1 MENRKMKSGRLET
14 GKNIQIKMVLL
25 IAVFLVF
32 SGTVKSQSE
41 IKLYSP
47 SNGLTIPNNMPN
59 FSWQRIACDYF
70 EVIIDGIKMGTV
82 PSGQYSYVSF
92 PLSFGAHSW
101 KVAAVTGK
109 NRVESAEQTLTIE
122 DDPLSD
128 LPEHSFLIRHG
139 WKVKSS
145 IETGMNGAEIS
156 GSEFNT
162 ESWASTSLP
171 ATVLTALVRN
181 GIYPNP
187 YIGTNNMQ
195 IPDMNDDFNQEN
207 DLLKFSHIPGKNPW
221 KNAYWYRTEFEAQTT
236 ISGKHIW
243 LNFGELNY
251 KAQIWLNGVMIADT
265 TEVIGMER
273 GFRFEITS
281 TFKQSGRNILAVAI
295 YPPDHPG
302 KPAPDPLTPLADP
315 GTNMAD
321 GVISRDYTKWD
332 VMGWDWQPSIRD
344 RDMGIT
350 EDVFISQSD
359 DIELQNLYVTSTL
372 FLPDTSR
379 AELTVSADLVSHSNK
394 EETGVIQVSVT
405 TGTERIS
412 FEDTYQI
419 APNSIKEMM
428 WDKEKVEKLILANP
442 KLWWPSE
449 YGQQNLYEVKVS
461 ALTKSQL
468 TSTVKTNVGL
478 RQVETYIGNKE
489 RVYKINGREIYLKGG
504 NWVIDMLL
512 NWNSSRYEK
521 EIQLTKNANLNILR
535 IWGPTGIAPK
545 PFYDAADKYGI
556 LIWQDFLNDFWGTFK
571 NTPGYRPDSLLFETI
586 TTGIVKKYR
595 NHPSLILW
603 CGGNEGP
610 NPRENMIANTI
621 LKKYDSRQF
630 RHYLKQ
636 SDGDGLH
643 GGGPYHTLEPK
654 EYFSHRKLT
663 GFSSEIGPSGIP
675 VLQSIEKFMPDKG
688 KTWMPGR
695 FPLDGVWAYHDANDW
710 PGSDTRKFSS
720 YDNIVRNYYGA
731 PDTTNLN
738 AGFKDYIQKCQ
749 LVNYDVY
756 RSSIESINRQLW
768 VSTSGILLWKAN
780 SSWPSITWQVYDWYM
795 QSHAGY
801 YGTKKASELLHVQF
815 NRDDRSVSFLNLL
828 NRKLENIRL
837 TATLYDSS
845 LNTVWTEAKVISSEM
860 NSALNSGII
869 VPESKTVEFL
879 KLTSKDKN
887 GILIADNFYWL
898 NELNNFKA
906 LNSLPSP
913 TLSVGA
919 KSVSTDG
926 RKKYKIEITNNGKSI
941 AFMVTLKAVGKES
954 DQELLPS
961 FWTDNYLNLLPG
973 ESKTLLFE
981 IENEDLIE
989 MPVLKVSSFGND
1001 EIIKV
1006 NLE

>member
-1 MENRKMKSGRLET
+1 MKSGRLET